1 MTSPFDPEGVSAGW
15 LTDTLRSRGVLPRGR
30 VASLTAEPLDVG
42 KGMAGQLARLRL
54 GYEDAGPE
62 APRSLVAKFSAQDP
76 QARAMQH
83 ALGIYEREVGFYEEL
98 APSSPLRTPRCYG
111 SALVVESGQALL
123 LLEDMTGAA
132 GTVNGSWVAGCS
144 VSEAELAVR
153 AIAPL
158 HAAWWMHPRLAEYG
172 WLDLRGPLTVEEAP
186 EAFRGAWKAFLERFG
201 TRVTEEVRQAGDR
214 VAEHLGW
221 IYPRL
226 YRDPPYTLAHNDYS
240 ADNLF
245 FGHAGPGPSVVVADW
260 QLVTRGR
267 GILDVAY
274 FLGGSLDSDLR
285 REHERRLLGNYH
297 ALLVDGGVRDYPFER
312 CWDDYRLATVAAAW
326 RVIGV
331 VGLGVVPPG
340 QESGFLDVLV
350 PRYCS
355 AIHELVT
362 SELLER
368 ERPAPGRE
376 PA

>member
-1 MTSPFDPEGVSAGW
+1 MTSPFDPEGVSAEW
-15 LTDTLRSRGVLPRGR
+15 LTATLRARGVLPRGR
-30 VASLTAEPLDVG
+30 VASRTTEPLGVG

-54 GYEDAGPE
+54 DYEDAGPE

-83 ALGIYEREVGFYEEL
+83 ALGIYEREVRFYEEL
-98 APSSPLRTPRCYG
+98 ASSSPLRTPRCYA
-111 SALVVESGQALL
+111 SALVAKSGQSFL
-123 LLEDMTGAA
+123 LLEDMSGAA
-132 GTVNGSWVAGCS
+132 NASNGSWVAGCS
-144 VSEAELAVR
+144 SSEAELAVR
-153 AIAPL
+153 AIAAL

-172 WLDLRGPLTVEEAP
+172 WLDLRGPLAP
-186 EAFRGAWKAFLERFG
+186 EGASEAFRVAWKAFLERFG
-201 TRVTEEVRQAGDR
+201 TRVTEEVRHAGDR

-226 YRDPPYTLAHNDYS
+226 YRDPPYTLVHNDYS

-245 FGHAGPGPSVVVADW
+245 FTDAGPEASVVVADW
-260 QLVTRGR
+260 QLVTHGR
-267 GILDVAY
+267 GLLDVAY
-274 FLGGSLDSDLR
+274 FLGGSLASDVR
-285 REHERRLLGNYH
+285 RDHERRLLGTYH

-340 QESGFLDVLV
+340 QESAFCDVLV
-350 PRYCS
+350 PRYCR

-362 SELLER
+362 NELLDR
-368 ERPAPGRE
+368 ERPAARSE